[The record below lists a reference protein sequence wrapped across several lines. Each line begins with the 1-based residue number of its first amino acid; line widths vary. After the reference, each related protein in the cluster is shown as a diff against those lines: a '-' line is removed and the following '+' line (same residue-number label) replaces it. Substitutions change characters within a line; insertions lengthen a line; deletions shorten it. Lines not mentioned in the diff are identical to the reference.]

1 MTQTRQ
7 PNILFVFTDQQ
18 SATMMSCAGN
28 RYVATP
34 AMDGLAAR
42 GVRFERA
49 YCANPMCVPSRF
61 SLMTGR
67 MGSDI
72 GLLNNTDAHIDA
84 IPDDIKQNGMGWLL
98 QKAGYRTAY
107 GGKVHL
113 PKGLTPEDLG
123 FEVLT
128 DDERDGLAESCVDF
142 LAQEHERP
150 FLLVASFINPHD
162 ICYMAIRDFAETE
175 LEKTLS
181 RPERIEVREVDAALQ
196 LPEEMSREEFFAWHC
211 PPLPANFEVQQ
222 GEPEAIRMMQARS
235 PFKRKAREFYGEE
248 QWRLH
253 RWAYARLTER
263 VDEQIGR
270 VLKALDDR
278 GLGEDTL
285 VVFSSDHGD
294 MDSSHRMEHKTAFYD
309 EAARIPL
316 VIAGAGVNHQN
327 VVDTHLVSNGLD
339 LLPTFCDVAGL
350 ELPAGLKG
358 SSLRPLLEGDAATE
372 WRSVLPVESE
382 MGRMIVVDHCKYML
396 HHEGDHREQLI
407 DLLTDPGEMRNALN
421 DPQHRGLLTDLRANF
436 VNLFPDNSAR
446 KELKTM

>member
-1 MTQTRQ
+1 MTETRQ

-18 SATMMSCAGN
+18 SATMMSCTGN

-34 AMDGLAAR
+34 AMDSLAER

-49 YCANPMCVPSRF
+49 YCTNPMCVPSRF

-72 GLLNNTDAHIDA
+72 GLLNNTDTHIDA
-84 IPDDIKQNGMGWLL
+84 IPDDVKQNGMGWLL

-128 DDERDGLAESCVDF
+128 DDERDGLTESCVDF

-162 ICYMAIRDFAETE
+162 ICHLAIRDFAETE

-181 RPERIEVREVDAALQ
+181 RPERIEVQEVDAALQ
-196 LPEEMSREEFFAWHC
+196 LPEGESREAFFAWHC

-235 PFKRKAREFYGEE
+235 PFKRKTREFYSEA

-278 GLGEDTL
+278 GLGENTL

-316 VIAGAGVNHQN
+316 VMAGAGVKHRN
-327 VVDTHLVSNGLD
+327 VVDTRLVSNGLD
-339 LLPTFCDVAGL
+339 LLPTFCDAAGL
-350 ELPAGLKG
+350 EPPAGLMG

-382 MGRMIVVDHCKYML
+382 MGRMIVYEHYKYML
-396 HHEGDHREQLI
+396 HHEGEHREQLI

-421 DPQHRGLLTDLRANF
+421 DPQHRGLVADLRESFAN
-436 VNLFPDNSAR
+436 VFPAPQGS
-446 KELKTM
+446 LGV

>member
-1 MTQTRQ
+1 MTETRQ
-7 PNILFVFTDQQ
+7 SNILFIFTDQQ
-18 SATMMSCAGN
+18 SATMMSCTGN

-34 AMDGLAAR
+34 AIDSLAKR

-49 YCANPMCVPSRF
+49 YCTNPMCVPSRF

-72 GLLNNTDAHIDA
+72 GLLNNTDTHIDA

-123 FEVLT
+123 FAVLT
-128 DDERDGLAESCVDF
+128 NDERDGLAESCIDF

-181 RPERIEVREVDAALQ
+181 RPERIEVQEVDAALQ
-196 LPEEMSREEFFAWHC
+196 RPEGMSREEFFAWHC

-263 VDEQIGR
+263 VDRQIGQ

-278 GLGEDTL
+278 GLREDTL

-316 VIAGAGVNHQN
+316 IVAGAGVKHQN

-350 ELPAGLKG
+350 EPPAGLMG
-358 SSLRPLLEGDAATE
+358 SSLRPLLAGDAATE

-382 MGRMIVVDHCKYML
+382 MGRMVVYENYKYML
-396 HHEGDHREQLI
+396 HHEGEHHEQLI

-421 DPQHRGLLTDLRANF
+421 DPQHRALVADLRESFSN
-436 VNLFPDNSAR
+436 VFPATQAYERS
-446 KELKTM
+446 